1 MARYG
6 FNVAAFAITSS
17 STTGSF
23 RNISNYVD
31 FISGIDMEALTE
43 EITAMQD
50 TTPVGMAVFSGGL
63 FGDGLFGDNTFGASG
78 GLATPTQFPDIWAQF
93 SFIGL
98 NRFNA
103 FTLEGFYDDTTAIG
117 PQALFGDTAQLG
129 EERVIKFAPD
139 GLTSVTANAIKSRV
153 LIQKYRTTPM
163 RSELTRFVVTLV
175 PTGAVTIP
183 TT

>member
-6 FNVAAFAITSS
+6 FNVAAFSITSS

-50 TTPVGMAVFSGGL
+50 TTPTGMSV
-63 FGDGLFGDNTFGASG
+63 FGDGLFGDGTFGGITGADP
-78 GLATPTQFPDIWAQF
+78 AIWAQF

-103 FTLEGFYDDTTAIG
+103 FTLEGFYDDTAAIS

-139 GLTSVTANAIKSRV
+139 GLSPVTANAIKSRV
-153 LIQKYRTTPM
+153 LIQKYRTTPT
-163 RSELTRFVVTLV
+163 RSELTRFAVTLV
-175 PTGAVTIP
+175 PTGDVTVP